1 LLKFDASDAECSVFT
16 YKQGWLSALAHD
28 LQLTVSQFEIAIE
41 DNHQGNDLSGR
52 NISIEAAFDASSLR
66 IICALKD
73 GLELPGTLK
82 PSDCTDIEKNINE
95 VVLRSKQFQHIR
107 FSSVEVSGDFDRLQI
122 KGPLTLGGVTRTIVF
137 PALRY
142 KAGYVAEVILNQPDF
157 GIKPFSAMLGTMKV
171 KPKIKVRMRVPFSF
185 TV

>member
-1 LLKFDASDAECSVFT
+1 MLKFDASNAECSVFT
-16 YKQGWLSALAHD
+16 YKEGWLSALAHD
-28 LQLTVSQFEIAIE
+28 LKLTFSHFEIAMK
-41 DNHQGNDLSGR
+41 DHHQGNALSGQD
-52 NISIEAAFDASSLR
+52 IGIEAAFDASSLR
-66 IICALKD
+66 IVCALKD
-73 GLELPGTLK
+73 GLELHGVLK

-107 FSSVEVSGDFDRLQI
+107 FSSAEVSGDFDRLQI
-122 KGPLTLGGVTRTIVF
+122 KGPLTLGGVTRTIIF

-171 KPKIKVRMRVPFSF
+171 KPKIKVRMSIPFSF
-185 TV
+185 QV